1 MAHSPAEIVEAGYDL
16 MAEEYLAYAAATIG
30 DPRQRF
36 LDELMSHLPDG
47 SDVVDLGCGAGIP
60 STQALAQRHSVLGVD
75 ISASQLRLAA
85 RHVPGAEFLKADF
98 AELDLP
104 SASCDAVTAFYSM
117 THVPREKHAQLLRR
131 IASWLRPGGF
141 VLLTLSAR
149 GETDGIHDFV
159 GVPMYFSGYGPDTN
173 REMLLTAGF
182 KVVADE
188 IVSIQ
193 EPDVE
198 ASFQWLL
205 ARRNASRGALR
216 STNGPALLR

>member
-16 MAEEYLAYAAATIG
+16 MAEKYLAYAAATIG

-60 STQALAQRHSVLGVD
+60 STQALAQQHSVLGVD
-75 ISASQLRLAA
+75 ISASQLRLAG

-117 THVPREKHAQLLRR
+117 THVPRESTHNCCGVSHRGCDPVALCCSPSALE
-131 IASWLRPGGF
+131 ARPMGF
-141 VLLTLSAR
+141 TPSSACR
-149 GETDGIHDFV
+149 CISAATGRTPTG
-159 GVPMYFSGYGPDTN
+159 
-173 REMLLTAGF
+173 
-182 KVVADE
+182 KCC
-188 IVSIQ
+188 
-193 EPDVE
+193 
-198 ASFQWLL
+198 
-205 ARRNASRGALR
+205 
-216 STNGPALLR
+216 